1 MDREPEYQPVC
12 SHTDRRN
19 VPDEEDI
26 GDLEGRQINEDDIDG
41 IAEEYEEADGE
52 HRGAGDEAIFGAA
65 HLYDEMS
72 ISDSSI
78 ADSIEMD
85 TNRHNQ
91 ASTEPPIDHT
101 TDVQNGHFST
111 GAATPTRSEDS
122 GSERS
127 SIDLEIRVQNGN
139 DELPPHLATEGQ
151 FVQESTHPSQS
162 SPLLICGTK
171 SDLLLLDPSN
181 KASPVV
187 DKIEYVISRTPMPTL
202 MEMLAFDRITFLE
215 WVPELAVVVVGS
227 LTSTVA
233 IVRLECAQSDAG
245 SPRYKMRVLAHIPVK
260 TRSSPLYGVSVY
272 RNPVDC
278 SQFCTI
284 TLYLLYSDGDLAA
297 YEMRL
302 PPEQAGSLLH
312 SSN

>member
-1 MDREPEYQPVC
+1 MDREPAYQPVC
-12 SHTDRRN
+12 SHIDRRN
-19 VPDEEDI
+19 ASDEEDI
-26 GDLEGRQINEDDIDG
+26 GDLEGRQINEDDVDETG
-41 IAEEYEEADGE
+41 EEYEEADEE
-52 HRGAGDEAIFGAA
+52 HRGAGDEAVFGAA
-65 HLYDEMS
+65 YLYDEMS
-72 ISDSSI
+72 ISDRSI
-78 ADSIEMD
+78 VGSIELD

-101 TDVQNGHFST
+101 TDMQNGHFST
-111 GAATPTRSEDS
+111 GAAASTGGEDS
-122 GSERS
+122 GSEQS
-127 SIDLEIRVQNGN
+127 SMNLEARAQNGN
-139 DELPPHLATEGQ
+139 DEPSHLATEGQ
-151 FVQESTHPSQS
+151 FVQESAHPSQS

-181 KASPVV
+181 KESPVV

-297 YEMRL
+297 HEMRL
-302 PPEQAGSLLH
+302 PSEQAGSLPH
-312 SSN
+312 FSN